1 MMVPLLWN
9 LSEMLVVIVAVHYL
23 TSDSDKYELVWMVTE
38 LGLLTSLVAH
48 AGLYGSYLQL
58 HWQYSSLK
66 RKYAFPA
73 LGQYVAYL
81 GLGLDGLMCVA
92 IVGFSS
98 TRLVVGS
105 VFGFYLIYSL
115 GCYLLFVKKMQ
126 RYSEEEET
134 ILFVVHV
141 VKGNRSI
148 LFYWFLSSLSFVFAF
163 FYS

>member
-1 MMVPLLWN
+1 
-9 LSEMLVVIVAVHYL
+9 MLVIIVAVHYL
-23 TSDSDKYELVWMVTE
+23 VSDDNNNKEELVWIVTE
-38 LGLLTSLVAH
+38 LGLLVSLVVH

-66 RKYAFPA
+66 RKYAFPG

-81 GLGLDGLMCVA
+81 GLGLDGLLCVA

-98 TRLVVGS
+98 SRLVVGS
-105 VFGFYLIYSL
+105 VFGLYVVYSL
-115 GCYLLFVKKMQ
+115 GCYLLYVKKVQ

-141 VKGNRSI
+141 VKGKYYYYLCN
-148 LFYWFLSSLSFVFAF
+148 LLLLVSSLTF
-163 FYS
+163 FSLVCS

>member
-1 MMVPLLWN
+1 
-9 LSEMLVVIVAVHYL
+9 MLVIIVAVHYL
-23 TSDSDKYELVWMVTE
+23 ISDNNNKEELVWIVTE
-38 LGLLTSLVAH
+38 LGLLVSLVVH

-66 RKYAFPA
+66 RKYAFPG

-81 GLGLDGLMCVA
+81 GLGLDGLLCVA

-98 TRLVVGS
+98 SRLVVGS
-105 VFGFYLIYSL
+105 VFGLYVVYSL
-115 GCYLLFVKKMQ
+115 GCYLLYVKKVQ

-141 VKGNRSI
+141 VKGKY
-148 LFYWFLSSLSFVFAF
+148 FYYQCNLLLLVSSLTLVLLLLS
-163 FYS
+163 